1 MARPSKHNWEEI
13 KKHYEA
19 GKNQAEIVLEFEC
32 PKSSLSEKIKSEK
45 WIQSEQVKAYIKGSL
60 EVNEQKANL
69 IEQDVRIVE
78 IADNII
84 DEQTRRR
91 GLIFNAT
98 EALLKKATKMIEK
111 NQTVDKLSC
120 GDGIQNF
127 EPRELNTTD
136 LKNLSDTIDKASIT
150 LGVNQRHSNSQVN
163 VNTQNNVNTNNTA
176 LTLEQAE
183 KEALALGVPLEVLIR

>member
-1 MARPSKHNWEEI
+1 MGRPSKHNWEEI
-13 KKHYEA
+13 RKHYEA

-98 EALLKKATKMIEK
+98 EALLKKATRMIEK
-111 NQTVDKLSC
+111 NQTIDKLRV
-120 GDGIQNF
+120 GDGVQNF
-127 EPRELNTTD
+127 EPRELNTAD

-163 VNTQNNVNTNNTA
+163 IQNTNATQLNNNIQI
-176 LTLEQAE
+176 EWE
-183 KEALALGVPLEVLIR
+183 

>member
-13 KKHYEA
+13 RKHYEA

-32 PKSSLSEKIKSEK
+32 PKSSLSEKIKSEN

-84 DEQTRRR
+84 DEQTRRK

-98 EALLKKATKMIEK
+98 EALMKRTKAIIDK
-111 NQTVDKLSC
+111 NQTVEKLSC
-120 GDGIQNF
+120 GDGVQNF

-136 LKNLSDTIDKASIT
+136 LKNLAETIDKASIT
-150 LGVNQRHSNSQVN
+150 LGVNQRHSNQQINIANSN
-163 VNTQNNVNTNNTA
+163 NLQNNISLNDFY
-176 LTLEQAE
+176 AE
-183 KEALALGVPLEVLIR
+183 

>member
-19 GKNQAEIVLEFEC
+19 GKSQSEIVLEFEC
-32 PKSSLSEKIKSEK
+32 PKSSLSEKIKSEN

-60 EVNEQKANL
+60 EINEQKANL

-111 NQTVDKLSC
+111 NQVIDKISV
-120 GDGIQNF
+120 GDGVQNF
-127 EPRELNTTD
+127 EPRELNTAD
-136 LKNLSDTIDKASIT
+136 LKNLSDTIDKASVT

-163 VNTQNNVNTNNTA
+163 VNTQNNIENNTQNNIVVQW
-176 LTLEQAE
+176 E
-183 KEALALGVPLEVLIR
+183 